1 MKLLT
6 LDETAEVLRLDKR
19 SVLKIIESGVLPA
32 MKAGVAPNS
41 PWRISEK
48 ALFEYIKRESA
59 KAGTQAVRQ

>member
-6 LDETAEVLRLDKR
+6 LDEAAAMLRLDKR
-19 SVLKIIESGVLPA
+19 SVLKIIESGALPA

-48 ALFEYIKRESA
+48 ALLEYIKRESS
-59 KAGTQAVRQ
+59 KAGKSAV